1 MKLRIG
7 HLSTFYHTALLL
19 MERTGELSE
28 TLHRPIE
35 WKLYGTGPAIV
46 KAFEENEI
54 DMAYIGL
61 PPTAIGI
68 ERGIPIKCI
77 AGGHVEGTV
86 IAGSENLRGFPYIQ
100 NIEEFFYS
108 LRSKR
113 IGVPGRGSIH
123 DVLIREYVERL
134 SIMEE
139 IEIVNFPW
147 ADQIV
152 EAMKKGEISIAAGT
166 PNLAILIKRFLN
178 GKILWPPDR
187 LWPYAPSYGIVVR
200 DELLKENK
208 TLKDFLL
215 LHEGATTLLRERP
228 EEAVEII
235 SRIIG
240 LVDEEFV
247 LETLKVSPRY
257 CAHLSKEY
265 IDSTM
270 SLLKA
275 MKRLGYIKRDFKEEE
290 IFFTE
295 IIKEIHPEE
304 GHY

>member
-1 MKLRIG
+1 MNLRIG

-19 MERTGELSE
+19 MERTEEISKI
-28 TLHRPIE
+28 LHRPIE

-54 DMAYIGL
+54 DIAYIGL
-61 PPTAIGI
+61 PPAAIGI
-68 ERGIPIKCI
+68 ERGIPVKCI

-113 IGVPGRGSIH
+113 IGIPGNGSIH
-123 DVLIREYVERL
+123 DVLIRDYVEKLGLR
-134 SIMEE
+134 EE
-139 IEIVNFPW
+139 IEIINFPW
-147 ADQIV
+147 ADMIV
-152 EAMKKGEISIAAGT
+152 ESMKKGDISIAAGT
-166 PNLAILIKRFLN
+166 PNLAISVKRFLN

-200 DELLKENK
+200 EEILKEKK

-215 LHEGATTLLRERP
+215 LHESATTFLRERP
-228 EEAVEII
+228 EEAAGII
-235 SRIIG
+235 AKIIG
-240 LVDEEFV
+240 LVDKEFV
-247 LETLKVSPRY
+247 LETLRVSPRY
-257 CAHLSKEY
+257 CAHLPKEY
-265 IDSTM
+265 IESTM
-270 SLLKA
+270 ELLKA
-275 MKRLGYIKRDFKEEE
+275 MKRLGYIKRDFREEE

-295 IIKEIHPEE
+295 LIREIHPQE

>member
-19 MERTGELSE
+19 MEKTEEISE
-28 TLHRPIE
+28 ILHWPIE

-61 PPTAIGI
+61 PPAVIGI
-68 ERGIPIKCI
+68 EKGIPIKCI

-86 IAGSENLRGFPYIQ
+86 IAGSGDLKGFPYIQ
-100 NIEEFFYS
+100 DIEEFFYS

-123 DVLIREYVERL
+123 DVLIRDSVERL
-134 SIMEE
+134 GLLEE
-139 IEIVNFPW
+139 IEILNFSW
-147 ADQIV
+147 ADSIV
-152 EAMKKGEISIAAGT
+152 EAMKKGEVSIAVGT
-166 PNLAILIKRFLN
+166 PNLAISIKRFLK

-187 LWPYAPSYGIVVR
+187 LWPYNPSYGIVVR
-200 DELLKENK
+200 EELLKEK
-208 TLKDFLL
+208 ELLKKFLL
-215 LHEGATTLLRERP
+215 LHEKATTFLRERP
-228 EEAVEII
+228 EEASEII
-235 SRIIG
+235 TKIIG
-240 LVDEEFV
+240 LVDKEFV

-270 SLLKA
+270 RLLKA
-275 MKRLGYIKRDFKEEE
+275 MKELGYIKRDFREEE
-290 IFFTE
+290 IFFTDL
-295 IIKEIHPEE
+295 IKEIHPEE

>member
-7 HLSTFYHTALLL
+7 HLSTFYHTCLLL
-19 MERTGELSE
+19 IERTKEVSE
-28 TLHRPIE
+28 VLHRTIE

-61 PPTAIGI
+61 PPVAIGI
-68 ERGIPIKCI
+68 ERGIPVKCI

-123 DVLIREYVERL
+123 DVIIREYVERL
-134 SIMEE
+134 GIMEE
-139 IEIVNFPW
+139 IEVINFPW
-147 ADQIV
+147 ADQII
-152 EAMKKGEISIAAGT
+152 EAMKKGEVSIAAGT
-166 PNLAILIKRFLN
+166 PNLAILIKSYLN

-200 DELLKENK
+200 EELLKEK
-208 TLKDFLL
+208 ETLKDFLL
-215 LHEGATTLLRERP
+215 LHEGATTFLRERP
-228 EEAVEII
+228 EEAAEVIA
-235 SRIIG
+235 RIIG
-240 LVDEEFV
+240 LVEQEIV

-257 CAHLSKEY
+257 CAHLPKEY

-270 SLLKA
+270 ELLKA
-275 MKRLGYIKRDFKEEE
+275 MKRLGYIKREFKEED

-295 IIKEIHPEE
+295 IIREIHPEE